1 MRTILITHLPHHPAE
16 PGYMAADFG
25 LEDKNDCV
33 IRAFANVG
41 VDTYPNLRDLFF
53 RKGRKQFRGTYVTT
67 THEVAKMFGATYTA
81 IGATGKKRQRFLQMM
96 QCGAD
101 DADSKGCTVAN
112 IASRYPTGRH
122 IVSVRGHVFA
132 LINGRIIDTF
142 ATRPRTRVIGVYSFS

>member
-1 MRTILITHLPHHPAE
+1 MRTIIITHLPHHPVE

-25 LEDKNDCV
+25 LSDRNDCV

-41 VDTYPNLRDLFF
+41 VDTYPNLRDLMF
-53 RKGRKQFRGTYVTT
+53 RMGRKQYRGTKVTT
-67 THEVAKMFGATYTA
+67 THEVAKIFGATYTA
-81 IGATGKKRQRFLQMM
+81 VGEAGKKCDRVMSLY

-101 DADSKGCTVAN
+101 DVDSKGCTVAN
-112 IASRYPTGRH
+112 IAERYPNGRH

-142 ATRPRTRVIGVYSFS
+142 ASKPRTRVIGIYTFT

>member
-1 MRTILITHLPHHPAE
+1 MRTLTITHIPAE

-101 DADSKGCTVAN
+101 DVDSKGCTVAN

-142 ATRPRTRVIGVYSFS
+142 ASKPRTRVIGVYSFS